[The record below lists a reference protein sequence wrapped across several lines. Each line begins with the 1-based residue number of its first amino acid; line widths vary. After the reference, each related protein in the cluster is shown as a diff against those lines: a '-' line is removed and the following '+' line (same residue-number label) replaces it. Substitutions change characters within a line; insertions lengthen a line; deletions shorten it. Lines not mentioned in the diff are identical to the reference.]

1 MFLRQS
7 LRSLRSAPSPS
18 RPTLNN
24 RLFAAMSQPA
34 GSSESGGPVEQA
46 IRSKLVDKFGSN
58 IQIYNDS
65 HLHKHHKAMAGS
77 TSAETH
83 FRLVIVSGEFD
94 GTRQIQRHR
103 IVNQLLKEE
112 LAREGGIHALQ
123 IKALTPEEDEK
134 RAAQE

>member
-1 MFLRQS
+1 
-7 LRSLRSAPSPS
+7 
-18 RPTLNN
+18 
-24 RLFAAMSQPA
+24 MSQPA
-34 GSSESGGPVEQA
+34 GPLVE
-46 IRSKLVDKFGSN
+46 KFGTN

-65 HLHKHHKAMAGS
+65 HLHKHHKAMAGT

-83 FRLVIVSGEFD
+83 FRLVIVSNEFE

-103 IVNQLLKEE
+103 IVNQLLKDE

-123 IKALTPEEDEK
+123 IKALTPEEEDK